1 MTNQEIRKMAPRRKP
16 KTWLW
21 LLASAWLLAA
31 CGPSLVERHMNLAE
45 QYLRQGHY
53 GKSIEEY
60 TRVANFSKSDP
71 LAIKAHEN
79 IANIYRTHLREPQR
93 AVRSY
98 RGIVMMTSDPVKKK
112 DAMMAIASIYIDDI
126 NNPAQASTEY
136 QYVYE
141 KLPLTQDETAKI
153 LLLWAESLT
162 EASQFMPA
170 VVRYREFILKFPEHN
185 DIMKARIGL
194 GQGLLAANE
203 IDEAEKVFKE
213 IIDVLSNTDK
223 KRASLGEA
231 YYGLGNVFEYR
242 EDFNRA
248 LEAYGKSLEWYPNR
262 DVVEMKIRG
271 LRQRLKASGK

>member
-1 MTNQEIRKMAPRRKP
+1 MRRLARP
-16 KTWLW
+16 NF
-21 LLASAWLLAA
+21 LLTVAVSLALLVA

-53 GKSIEEY
+53 VKAIEEY

-71 LAIKAHEN
+71 LAIRAHEN

-98 RGIVMMTSDPVKKK
+98 RGIVMMTTDPVKKK
-112 DAMMAIASIYIDDI
+112 DAMMSIASIYLDDL
-126 NNPAQASTEY
+126 NNPMQASLEY
-136 QYVYE
+136 QFIYE
-141 KLPLTQDETAKI
+141 KLPLTQDETGKL
-153 LLLWAESLT
+153 LLLWADSLT
-162 EASQFMPA
+162 EASQFMAA
-170 VVRYREFILKFPEHN
+170 VARYREFIVKFPEHT

-194 GQGLLAANE
+194 GQGLLAASE
-203 IDEAEKVFKE
+203 IDEAEKVFKQIADE
-213 IIDVLSNTDK
+213 LSVTDK
-223 KRASLGEA
+223 KRAVLGEA

-242 EDFNRA
+242 EDFNKA

-271 LRQRLKASGK
+271 LRQRLKVSGR

>member
-1 MTNQEIRKMAPRRKP
+1 
-16 KTWLW
+16 
-21 LLASAWLLAA
+21 
-31 CGPSLVERHMNLAE
+31 MNLAE
-45 QYLRQGHY
+45 QYLRQGHHT
-53 GKSIEEY
+53 KAIEEY

-71 LAIKAHEN
+71 IAIKAHEN
-79 IANIYRTHLREPQR
+79 IANLYRTHLREPQR

-98 RGIVMMTSDPVKKK
+98 RGIVMMTTDPVKKK
-112 DAMMAIASIYIDDI
+112 DALLAIASIYIEDL
-126 NNPAQASTEY
+126 NNPGQAATEF
-136 QYVYE
+136 QHVYE

-170 VVRYREFILKFPEHN
+170 VARYREFLVKFADDKE
-185 DIMKARIGL
+185 ITKARIGL
-194 GQGLLAANE
+194 GQALLAANE

-213 IIDVLSNTDK
+213 IIDVLSNTAK

>member
-1 MTNQEIRKMAPRRKP
+1 MLQWRKP
-16 KTWLW
+16 RA
-21 LLASAWLLAA
+21 LLAVLGFMYLASA
-31 CGPSLVERHMNLAE
+31 CGPSLVERQMNLAE

-53 GKSIEEY
+53 TKAIEEY

-71 LAIKAHEN
+71 IAIKAHEN

-98 RGIVMMTSDPVKKK
+98 RGIVMMTPDPVKKK
-112 DAMMAIASIYIDDI
+112 DAMLAIASLYIDDI
-126 NNPAQASTEY
+126 NNPAQAAIEY
-136 QYVYE
+136 QYIYE

-153 LLLWAESLT
+153 LLLWADVLT
-162 EASQFMPA
+162 EASQFMTA
-170 VVRYREFILKFPEHN
+170 VERYREFILKFPDHN
-185 DIMKARIGL
+185 EIMKARIGL
-194 GQGLLAANE
+194 GQGLLAASE

-213 IIDVLSNTDK
+213 IIEVLSNSDS
-223 KRASLGEA
+223 RRSSLGEA

-242 EDFNRA
+242 EDYNRA

>member
-1 MTNQEIRKMAPRRKP
+1 MPGNLPGTR
-16 KTWLW
+16 
-21 LLASAWLLAA
+21 LLLGVLFTLSA
-31 CGPSLVERHMNLAE
+31 CGPSIVERHMNLAE

-53 GKSIEEY
+53 TKAIEEY
-60 TRVANFSKSDP
+60 TRVANFAKSDP
-71 LAIKAHEN
+71 LAIRAHEN
-79 IANIYRTHLREPQR
+79 IASIYRTHLREPQR

-98 RGIVMMTSDPVKKK
+98 RGIVMMTSDTVKKK
-112 DAMMAIASIYIDDI
+112 DAMLAIASIYIDDL
-126 NNPAQASTEY
+126 NNPTQGASEY

-153 LLLWAESLT
+153 LLLWADALT
-162 EASQFMPA
+162 EASQFMAA
-170 VVRYREFILKFPEHN
+170 VARYREFIVKFPEHV

-203 IDEAEKVFKE
+203 IDEAEKGFKE

-242 EDFNRA
+242 EDFNKA

-271 LRQRLKASGK
+271 LRQRFKATGK